1 LVACSP
7 AGGGAATSQPTA
19 RPSTPAPPAPTS
31 SSASAPAASGAA
43 STAPTTSA
51 APVTVTVGAVS
62 PNALLWTLYVA
73 QDQGFLAREGVQL
86 DLTYTGSTASATQQL
101 VAGSVDL
108 GNGSIDNFVRAIESG
123 AQLVAVVGEQ
133 APPTYSLL
141 GQPSIASVADL
152 RGKLLMIGGP
162 KDPTLFF
169 IQRMLRPLGLA
180 DGDYELTYAG
190 GTAERYAALQS
201 GAVAATLLGQ
211 PFDFAAERQGYRR
224 LGNSNDVVRS
234 YEFVGYTT
242 RRDWLS
248 RNEDAA
254 ARLIRGY
261 VAGQRW
267 LHDAANKEQAIRVL
281 SDRTRLAPE
290 DARATYELYVERER
304 PYPAGGQINLAG
316 VQAVLDSLVEQG
328 ELTAPTPPPT
338 KYVDPRYVERY
349 GQ

>member
-1 LVACSP
+1 MACTP
-7 AGGGAATSQPTA
+7 AGGGATASKPAASTSA
-19 RPSTPAPPAPTS
+19 PAPPPATVS
-31 SSASAPAASGAA
+31 SAPAAGSAA
-43 STAPTTSA
+43 STAPA
-51 APVTVTVGAVS
+51 APAGPVALTVGAVS

-73 QDQGFLAREGVQL
+73 QGKGFLEREGVQL
-86 DLTYTGSTASATQQL
+86 DLTYTGSTASATQSL

-152 RGKLLMIGGP
+152 RGKLIMIGGP

-180 DGDYELTYAG
+180 DDDYELTYAG

-224 LGNSNDVVRS
+224 LANQWDAPLD
-234 YEFVGYTT
+234 YQFIGYAV
-242 RRDWLS
+242 RRDWAAS
-248 RNEDAA
+248 HEDALVRFLRA
-254 ARLIRGY
+254 FRG
-261 VAGQRW
+261 AHRW
-267 LHDAANKEQAIRVL
+267 LHDPSNRDEAIAILTDVVKL
-281 SDRTRLAPE
+281 QPE
-290 DARATYELYVERER
+290 DARETYDLIIVRLKAFAPDGEITER
-304 PYPAGGQINLAG
+304 AMQG
-316 VQAVLDSLVEQG
+316 VLDSIVALG
-328 ELTAPTPPPT
+328 DLPAPPPPVS
-338 KYVDPRYVERY
+338 KYVDNRYIQAAGR
-349 GQ
+349 